1 MNLESHLTELR
12 TKHQHLSDI
21 IEDEQ
26 RRPGSDD
33 LEISALK
40 RKKLHIK
47 EEIERIS
54 ARM

>member
-12 TKHQHLSDI
+12 HKHEHLSQT

-26 RRPGSDD
+26 RRPAPDD
-33 LEISALK
+33 LQVNALK

-47 EEIERIS
+47 EKIERIS
-54 ARM
+54 ARI

>member
-12 TKHQHLSDI
+12 TKHQSLSEM
-21 IEDEQ
+21 IEQEQ
-26 RRPGSDD
+26 RSPGSDD
-33 LEISALK
+33 LQISALK

-47 EEIERIS
+47 EEIERIN